1 MSFIQK
7 GLLGLAII
15 AALVGFGA
23 LAGWHYGVS
32 QVQAAW
38 DKAKQRQERVVI
50 TTQLR
55 DAVASVEVVTKYVD
69 KIKVVREQGQTI
81 IKQVPIY
88 VTQQDD
94 DRGVINVGFVR
105 LWNAANTGNPPSAA
119 GAADAQ
125 ASSVRLS
132 DVAIQHG
139 LEASQCRAVEE
150 QLIGLQE
157 WVKLVAGG
165 GDG

>member
-1 MSFIQK
+1 MTFIQK

-15 AALVGFGA
+15 AALVGFGV
-23 LAGWHYGVS
+23 LAGWHYGAS

-38 DKAKQRQERVVI
+38 DTAKQNQERVVI

-55 DAVASVEVVTKYVD
+55 DAVATVQVVTKYVD
-69 KIKVVREQGQTI
+69 KVRIVRERAKAI

-94 DRGVINVGFVR
+94 DHAVINSGFVR
-105 LWNAANTGNPPSAA
+105 MWNASNSGLPPDAP

-125 ASSVRLS
+125 ASGVKLS
-132 DVAIQHG
+132 EVAEQHSI
-139 LEASQCRAVEE
+139 EASYCRELEE
-150 QLIGLQE
+150 QLTALQG
-157 WVKLVAGG
+157 WLADVR
-165 GDG
+165 